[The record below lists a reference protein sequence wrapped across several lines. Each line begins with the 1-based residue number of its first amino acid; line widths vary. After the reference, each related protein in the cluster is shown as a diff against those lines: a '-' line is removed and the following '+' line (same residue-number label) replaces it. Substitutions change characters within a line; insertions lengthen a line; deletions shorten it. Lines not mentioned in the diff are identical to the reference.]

1 MARSK
6 AFRKNHPRGGCD
18 CRAPRFWG
26 GRVNDPTYFGPP
38 SQPSPAAELRLIL
51 CAPVAAGPRITRYL
65 DQKSKRRLARSGPLQ
80 PVETYAGNSI
90 PTNGNWL
97 GSARELEMNKEA
109 LETALNQVIHE
120 AR

>member
-1 MARSK
+1 MRLPSSP
-6 AFRKNHPRGGCD
+6 FL
-18 CRAPRFWG
+18 G

-65 DQKSKRRLARSGPLQ
+65 DQKSKRRLARSGQLQ